1 MGIFEIISKS
11 YYYYKDDIDNKY
23 FDRLLRN
30 LEREERKERIKEKL
44 KYIVPNG
51 LYNIVIKLLK

>member
-11 YYYYKDDIDNKY
+11 YYYKDDIDNKY

-44 KYIVPNG
+44 KYTVPDS